1 MRVDGRG
8 ARTRILASAMLVI
21 AVTSVA
27 QGDPMESAEAK
38 ATETRTVPRP
48 MAETTK
54 LPPTAEIAPETH
66 GRQVD
71 PAPINAVISDDAD
84 ELIRRPSRS
93 KPASTARRA
102 DSMFSSLGGSVI
114 LPMMIVV
121 GTICG
126 SAYFFRRLVNPGHKP
141 GADNAIKVLSRQY
154 LSSKQCLCLV
164 RLGGRLVLLG
174 VTPDRI
180 SAVAHIDD
188 PEEVAG
194 IMGDV
199 SRAGGG
205 TFSAALA
212 AFAGRRTGVDADGG
226 GNAAES
232 ADLILPGKLFETRSN
247 VRDVLGRVR
256 ALSKRGIPAEPV

>member
-21 AVTSVA
+21 AATSIA
-27 QGDPMESAEAK
+27 QGDPMESAEAG

-54 LPPTAEIAPETH
+54 LPPTTDIARGRH
-66 GRQVD
+66 GRQAD
-71 PAPINAVISDDAD
+71 AAD
-84 ELIRRPSRS
+84 EMIRRPSRS

-180 SAVAHIDD
+180 CAVAHIDD

-199 SRAGGG
+199 SRAGGS

-232 ADLILPGKLFETRSN
+232 ADLVLPGKLFETRSN
-247 VRDVLGRVR
+247 VREVLGRVR

>member
-8 ARTRILASAMLVI
+8 ARRRILASAMLVI
-21 AVTSVA
+21 AATSIA
-27 QGDPMESAEAK
+27 KGDPMESAEAG
-38 ATETRTVPRP
+38 ATEARTVPRP
-48 MAETTK
+48 MAKTTK
-54 LPPTAEIAPETH
+54 LPPSTDIAPERH
-66 GRQVD
+66 GRQAD
-71 PAPINAVISDDAD
+71 AAD

-93 KPASTARRA
+93 KPAPTARRA

-199 SRAGGG
+199 SRAGGS

-212 AFAGRRTGVDADGG
+212 AFAGRRTGVDADSG

>member
-8 ARTRILASAMLVI
+8 ARRRILACAMLVI
-21 AVTSVA
+21 AATSVA
-27 QGDPMESAEAK
+27 QGDPMESAETG
-38 ATETRTVPRP
+38 ATKTRTVPRP

-54 LPPTAEIAPETH
+54 LPPTTDIAPERQ
-66 GRQVD
+66 GRQAD
-71 PAPINAVISDDAD
+71 AAD

-93 KPASTARRA
+93 KPVSTARQA
-102 DSMFSSLGGSVI
+102 DSLFSSLGGSVI
-114 LPMMIVV
+114 LPMLIVV

-174 VTPDRI
+174 ITPDRI

-199 SRAGGG
+199 SRAGGS

-212 AFAGRRTGVDADGG
+212 AFAGRRTGVDADSG

>member
-1 MRVDGRG
+1 
-8 ARTRILASAMLVI
+8 MLVI
-21 AVTSVA
+21 VATSVA
-27 QGDPMESAEAK
+27 QGDPMAGAETEA
-38 ATETRTVPRP
+38 AETRAVPRP

-54 LPPTAEIAPETH
+54 LPPTNDIAPEHH
-66 GRQVD
+66 GRQAD
-71 PAPINAVISDDAD
+71 AAD
-84 ELIRRPSRS
+84 ESIRRPSRS

-180 SAVAHIDD
+180 NAVAHIDD

-199 SRAGGG
+199 SRAGGS

-232 ADLILPGKLFETRSN
+232 ADLVLPGKLFETRSN
-247 VRDVLGRVR
+247 VREVLGRVR

>member
-1 MRVDGRG
+1 
-8 ARTRILASAMLVI
+8 MLVI
-21 AVTSVA
+21 AATSLA
-27 QGDPMESAEAK
+27 HGDPMESAETGV
-38 ATETRTVPRP
+38 TETRSVPRP

-54 LPPTAEIAPETH
+54 LPPTAEIASGAH
-66 GRQVD
+66 GRMASA
-71 PAPINAVISDDAD
+71 APVIADVSDAAD

-93 KPASTARRA
+93 KPVSTARQA
-102 DSMFSSLGGSVI
+102 DSLFSSLGGSVI
-114 LPMMIVV
+114 LPMLIVV

-141 GADNAIKVLSRQY
+141 GADGAIKVLSRQY

-199 SRAGGG
+199 NRAGGN

-226 GNAAES
+226 GTAAES
-232 ADLILPGKLFETRSN
+232 ADLVLPGKLFETRSN
-247 VRDVLGRVR
+247 VREVLGRVR